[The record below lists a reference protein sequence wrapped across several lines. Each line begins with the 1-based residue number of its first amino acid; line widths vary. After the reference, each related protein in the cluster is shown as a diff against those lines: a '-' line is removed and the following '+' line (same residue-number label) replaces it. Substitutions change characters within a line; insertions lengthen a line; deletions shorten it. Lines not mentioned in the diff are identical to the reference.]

1 MLYPFLNSA
10 TSFWFMDNNKELFRK
25 ISLIVK
31 EKSELSKLYT
41 DLNNAI
47 NTKNMQS
54 IWALSKIITRYH
66 FTSGNE

>member
-54 IWALSKIITRYH
+54 IWALS
-66 FTSGNE
+66 E